1 MSSGGMEWAGG
12 EGGEAGA
19 MDPPLAGTGGANGGA
34 AGSTGGAG
42 TGGSSAGQ
50 SGGGGQGG
58 VSGGGAGGAGTGGQ
72 GGAGTGGTT
81 AGSGGV
87 GGIVIVGGVGGTV
100 FGGAAG
106 VSANAGMA
114 GAGALAGDL
123 KECAERCSD
132 NDDCLV
138 FGADLGYV
146 CNQST
151 RRCEGFADPCTDSTE
166 CIPDAS
172 LWLWACNNDADC
184 FFFTDDVCVDIG
196 GLGFCARMVPYG
208 GCVDPTPDEVTLPRH
223 SMSGTVEVCA
233 QTDRQ

>member
-1 MSSGGMEWAGG
+1 MI
-12 EGGEAGA
+12 
-19 MDPPLAGTGGANGGA
+19 
-34 AGSTGGAG
+34 STKAP
-42 TGGSSAGQ
+42 
-50 SGGGGQGG
+50 
-58 VSGGGAGGAGTGGQ
+58 
-72 GGAGTGGTT
+72 
-81 AGSGGV
+81 
-87 GGIVIVGGVGGTV
+87 
-100 FGGAAG
+100 
-106 VSANAGMA
+106 A

-208 GCVDPTPDEVTLPRH
+208 GCVDPTPDEITLPRY

-233 QTDRQ
+233 QTDRQCIDGDCVRGCTLDIECTPNQNGSFCDTNTGRCLCQADADCGGPGVSRCNTQTGVCECSFHSDCAEVPGQDLCYEGTCGCSAVSACTADPVFWGTTDVCE